1 MGVANLRYYCTRSLL
16 VLFTVIGAFSFCLAD
31 INSEIMLH
39 LKNGN
44 AKGLVKHFS
53 SSVNLS
59 IDKDE
64 GYYSKFQSELIL
76 EDFFR
81 NNKPEEVKQIQK
93 IAQTS
98 NNQYLIYQLQTKSR
112 KFRIFLKMN
121 LVDSEMKVIEMR
133 VE

>member
-1 MGVANLRYYCTRSLL
+1 MCTL
-16 VLFTVIGAFSFCLAD
+16 IGTFSFCLAD

-81 NNKPEEVKQIQK
+81 SNKPEEVKQIQK

-121 LVDSEMKVIEMR
+121 MVDNEMKVIEMR